1 MKKTITKAKHHS
13 SKNIKRSQRYSLGFI
28 IPAIFLNFIIFKN
41 IIVVM
46 SPTLIQASLAALII
60 FLLNYT
66 ALRLFEDIKKEK
78 YNLMSLFYMTLPL
91 WIFLVFYLVIVY

>member
-13 SKNIKRSQRYSLGFI
+13 SKNIKRSQKYSLGFI
-28 IPAIFLNFIIFKN
+28 GFAIFLNFIIYKN
-41 IIVVM
+41 IIIVAA
-46 SPTLIQASLAALII
+46 PTLTQAFLVALII

-66 ALRLFEDIKKEK
+66 ALRLFEDIKKEI

-91 WIFLVFYLVIVY
+91 WIFLIFYLIIVY